1 VDLVVLAEAVQ
12 VMELL
17 VLVIHILV
25 AQQQLVKVILEAQEL
40 YPELVHLAD
49 VLIMLGVAVV
59 VLEQLA
65 QVVMVMI
72 VVVALLVATV
82 EQDLHHLIPEHL

>member
-49 VLIMLGVAVV
+49 VLIMLVLAAV

-72 VVVALLVATV
+72 VVAALLVATV
-82 EQDLHHLIPEHL
+82 VQD